1 MQIEKIEVGSYCAN
15 CYFVSDERTRRTLII
30 DPGAEAEQLIR
41 HIEHRQ
47 LLPEGIAITHGHF
60 DHVGAAAA
68 LSQKWH
74 LPIWIHGQET
84 AYMQE
89 RSHPIMSMGAEVL
102 DELLAALPQ
111 NGRYVSDQEAFEAAG
126 QKWQAIE
133 VPGHTDHSLCFY
145 HAEAG
150 ILFSGDTLFA
160 GSVGR
165 TDLYHGEAAELIRQI
180 REKLLRLPDETRVLP
195 GHGMETTIGR
205 ERKENP
211 FLW

>member
-1 MQIEKIEVGSYCAN
+1 MQIEKIEAGIYGTN
-15 CYFVSDERTRRTLII
+15 GYLIWDEQTRRTLII
-30 DPGAEAEQLIR
+30 DPGDEAEKFINY
-41 HIEHRQ
+41 ITYRQ
-47 LLPEGIAITHGHF
+47 LSPEGIAITHGHF
-60 DHVGAAAA
+60 DHIGAAPA
-68 LSQKWH
+68 LSAKWH

-111 NGRYVSDQEAFEAAG
+111 NGRYVSDQEEFEAAG
-126 QKWQAIE
+126 RKWRAIE

-145 HAEAG
+145 CEEEG
-150 ILFSGDTLFA
+150 VLLSGDTLFA

-165 TDLYHGEAAELIRQI
+165 TDLYHGEPSELIRQI
-180 REKLLRLPDETRVLP
+180 REKLLCLPEATRVLP
-195 GHGMETTIGR
+195 GHGMETTIGK
-205 ERKENP
+205 ERSQNP

>member
-1 MQIEKIEVGSYCAN
+1 
-15 CYFVSDERTRRTLII
+15 
-30 DPGAEAEQLIR
+30 
-41 HIEHRQ
+41 
-47 LLPEGIAITHGHF
+47 
-60 DHVGAAAA
+60 
-68 LSQKWH
+68 
-74 LPIWIHGQET
+74 
-84 AYMQE
+84 MQE